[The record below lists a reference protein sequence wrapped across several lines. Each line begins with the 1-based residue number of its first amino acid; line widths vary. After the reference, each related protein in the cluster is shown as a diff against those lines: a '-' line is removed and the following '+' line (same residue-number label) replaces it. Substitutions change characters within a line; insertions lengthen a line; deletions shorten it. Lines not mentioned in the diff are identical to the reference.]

1 MNNWASNICQDE
13 FRDGSRDC
21 KRRSQRRRCFQK
33 KMRKIK
39 VNLGFRSENEGVRE
53 WNRWTNKELVR
64 TRQNYR
70 AQETK
75 RRPTNAYCRSE
86 GFLFEDRAS
95 QQGREGSGCQ
105 PALSSAFACADV
117 PIHQLQ
123 GLASCL
129 AVSKAGFYQPR
140 DWVQSPGSQRYTNQR
155 VTVDTH
161 KCTFPHRRSPEES
174 E

>member
-95 QQGREGSGCQ
+95 QQGREASFHRDCSVSGVM
-105 PALSSAFACADV
+105 STTSEV
-117 PIHQLQ
+117 
-123 GLASCL
+123 G
-129 AVSKAGFYQPR
+129 
-140 DWVQSPGSQRYTNQR
+140 
-155 VTVDTH
+155 
-161 KCTFPHRRSPEES
+161 RRSPSVPHSILVQPTSLLPGRPSYLLHFRSGTSIKE
-174 E
+174 